1 VNLDLA
7 VLGAVVLLALAGAA
21 WGALRQLTFLGAAV
35 LGYLA
40 ARALA
45 PAIGDGLAGSLPAPV
60 SRVAAA
66 LLVFF
71 GVLFGVS
78 LAAHLFLRWMGGGRF
93 WGPADRAL
101 GALLGAAKA
110 GLVAW
115 VVLSALAFTGPVGPA
130 WLRLDP
136 RDSDFAA
143 LAREHNLFQAWRSP
157 TADLLRRL
165 LTAARDPRGSARL
178 LSDVEMRAL
187 LEDPRVQSLLQEA
200 RSSGERD
207 PPLERSP
214 RALELLADP
223 DFLARLEKAQR
234 KLDEA
239 ARR

>member
-1 VNLDLA
+1 MSLDLA

-35 LGYLA
+35 LGFVV

-45 PAIGDGLAGSLPAPV
+45 PTVGRGMGGSLPEPV

-66 LLVFF
+66 LLIFF
-71 GVLFGVS
+71 GVLFGAS
-78 LAAHLFLRWMGGGRF
+78 YFAHLLLRWMGAGRF
-93 WGPADRAL
+93 WRPADRAL

-115 VVLSALAFTGPVGPA
+115 VLLSALAFTGPVGPV
-130 WLRLDP
+130 DP
-136 RDSDFAA
+136 RGSDFAA
-143 LAREHNLFQAWRSP
+143 LAREHNLFEAWRSP
-157 TADLLRRL
+157 TAGLLRRL
-165 LTAARDPRGSARL
+165 LKAARDPRGSARL

-200 RSSGERD
+200 RASGERD
-207 PPLERSP
+207 PALEKSP
-214 RALELLADP
+214 QARELLADP
-223 DFLARLEKAQR
+223 AFLSRLEKAQR